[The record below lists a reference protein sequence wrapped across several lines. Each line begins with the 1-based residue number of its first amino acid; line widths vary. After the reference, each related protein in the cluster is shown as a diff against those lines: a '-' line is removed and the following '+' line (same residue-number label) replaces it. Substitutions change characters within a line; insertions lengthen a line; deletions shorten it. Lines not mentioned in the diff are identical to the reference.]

1 MHNSK
6 HNDRTKLQVAF
17 NTAQDIEFLKWLK
30 TTHYTADMIDVDSG
44 WDPDYESGTYYA
56 WFTWELDEDALEA
69 YCNSNTQ
76 PEWELKEQPQ
86 LDLDYTLCNISRTV
100 RFP

>member
-1 MHNSK
+1 M
-6 HNDRTKLQVAF
+6 TKIQVAF

-30 TTHYTADMIDVDSG
+30 TVDYAADMTHIDAG
-44 WDPDYESGTYYA
+44 YDPDYATGTYYA
-56 WFTWELDEDALEA
+56 WFTWELEEHALEA
-69 YCNSNTQ
+69 YCNSSTHTSTQ
-76 PEWELKEQPQ
+76 FAWEQLD